1 MIAINRKLAAAIACA
16 VLALPLSAIAADE
29 AKKPPVAQKKKAA
42 AKAPQK
48 ERLVMQV
55 SDADPQKWNLALNN
69 AKNVQN
75 DLGADKTEIEIVA
88 YGPGIGM
95 LKADALVANRVEEA
109 LAAGVKV
116 VACENTMHVQKLTK
130 DDMQKNIAYAPA
142 GVVELMRKQQQ
153 GYAYVRP

>member
-1 MIAINRKLAAAIACA
+1 MIAIHRKLAAAIACA
-16 VLALPLSAIAADE
+16 ALALPLSAIAADA
-29 AKKPPVAQKKKAA
+29 AKKPPVVQKKKAA

-69 AKNVQN
+69 AKNVQT

-95 LKADALVANRVEEA
+95 LKADALVANRIEEA
-109 LAAGVKV
+109 VASGVKV
-116 VACENTMHVQKLTK
+116 VACENTMKVQKISR
-130 DDMQKNIAYAPA
+130 DDMHKNIEYVPA